1 MGTLEDSKAN
11 FSQMKSSLDK
21 LLEQEINP
29 NMDLV
34 KLSCFLLSLIEKMEW
49 LDDLGDETIELYID
63 DIEDRIEKISKLC
76 KHVSSIYSEHLLH
89 VAKLVCGGV
98 KANYFDA
105 NEDL

>member
-1 MGTLEDSKAN
+1 MGSLEDSKAK

-63 DIEDRIEKISKLC
+63 DIEDRIEKISELF
-76 KHVSSIYSEHLLH
+76 KHVSSVYFEHLLH
-89 VAKLVCGGV
+89 VAKLVCSGV
-98 KANYFDA
+98 RANYFDVD
-105 NEDL
+105 EGF